1 MSKRRETRNE
11 ATVIKR
17 AYLDWN
23 ATTPPHPE
31 VLAAMAAA
39 AADGWGNP
47 ASLHADGRA
56 ARRYVEDARKAVAEL
71 LGADPRDVILTGS
84 GTEANNLALASLA
97 AAAKPGSTLVTS
109 VLEHPSVLASA
120 RRVAALHAL
129 KLELLPIEPSGTV
142 STETLYKLS
151 KEQTIGG
158 ICVQAVNH
166 ETGILQPLERV
177 LEIAREANCRVLC
190 DTVQAVGRLPDL
202 WLEADYRAV
211 AAHKIRGPKGIG
223 ALVTR
228 PGAPMARVLEGGAQE
243 RGLRPGTQDGMLA
256 AGFSAAGTRALDGPS
271 RYARLAVLRDH
282 LEAGLRRVAQGLVIV
297 GETSLRAPHVSSV
310 LVPRWASPE
319 VVAALDLEGVSV
331 SGGSACS
338 AGTVSLSPVI
348 AAIVG
353 EEQARGA
360 VRFSLGEETTE
371 AEIDFAIF
379 AFERVVSRV

>member
-1 MSKRRETRNE
+1 LSKRRETRNE

-23 ATTPPHPE
+23 ATTPPHPD

-56 ARRYVEDARKAVAEL
+56 ARRYVEDARKAVAQL
-71 LGADPRDVILTGS
+71 LGADPRDVLLTGS

-97 AAAKPGSTLVTS
+97 AAAKPGSVLVTS

-120 RRVAALHAL
+120 RRFADAAGL
-129 KLELLPIEPSGTV
+129 KLELLPIEPSGV
-142 STETLYKLS
+142 ISIETLHKLS
-151 KEQTIGG
+151 KEHTIGG

-166 ETGILQPLERV
+166 ETGVLQPIDDV
-177 LEIAREANCRVLC
+177 LTIARDAHCRVLC
-190 DTVQAVGRLPDL
+190 DTVQAVGRLAEL
-202 WLEADYRAV
+202 WMEADYRIV
-211 AAHKIRGPKGIG
+211 AAHKLRGPKGIG

-228 PGAPMARVLEGGAQE
+228 TGAPLTRVLEGGAQE

-256 AGFSAAGTRALDGPS
+256 AGFATAAKRAIGGPN
-271 RYARLAVLRDH
+271 RYQALAPLRDR
-282 LEAGLRRVAQGLVIV
+282 LEEGLRRSCQHSEIV
-297 GETSLRAPHVSSV
+297 GQNASRAPHVASV
-310 LVPRWASPE
+310 LVPGWASPE
-319 VVAALDLEGVSV
+319 LVAALDLEGVSA

-353 EEQARGA
+353 AEKARGA

-371 AEIDFAIF
+371 AEIDFAVA
-379 AFERVVSRV
+379 AFERVVARL